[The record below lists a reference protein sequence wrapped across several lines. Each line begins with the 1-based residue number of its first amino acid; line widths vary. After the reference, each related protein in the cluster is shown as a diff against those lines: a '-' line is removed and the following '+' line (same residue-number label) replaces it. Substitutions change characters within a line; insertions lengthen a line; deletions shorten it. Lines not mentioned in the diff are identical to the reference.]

1 MDNSEETL
9 LVEEIRKLKKE
20 KNVDILSHY
29 YMPASLQKFFKDGGI
44 ADFVGDSLGL
54 SLFAQESKGRHILFC
69 GVKFMAETAVLV
81 NPTKKVFMPDT
92 NTGCSLAE
100 SITEEDLIKLRK
112 DNLGIPIMGYI
123 NTYASTKK
131 HLDVCCTSRN
141 ALKIAAALP
150 SDKIIFIPDLYM
162 GQNLAKVLKEKHNK
176 ELILWK
182 GTCEVHEQF
191 KNDMLV
197 CDEDS
202 EILLHWEVPAETV
215 DAQLASRK
223 GIVGS
228 TGDILKYVQQSSA
241 KKFVL
246 ASECDL
252 AVSLQEQNKD
262 KEFIT
267 PCIKCP
273 YMKQNSLLKV
283 LDALKA
289 IDTDEESNYLIS
301 LSSDTI
307 EKAKIPVLE
316 MLSPKYL

>member
-112 DNLGIPIMGYI
+112 DNPGIPIMGYI

-215 DAQLASRK
+215 DAQLAGRN

>member
-1 MDNSEETL
+1 MDNKRDSFL
-9 LVEEIRKLKKE
+9 IEEIRRLKVE
-20 KNVDILSHY
+20 KSVDILSHY
-29 YMPASLQKFFKDGGI
+29 YMPAELQKHFNDGGI

-54 SLFAQESKGRHILFC
+54 SLFAKESNGKHILFC
-69 GVKFMAETAVLV
+69 GVRFMAETAVLV
-81 NPTKKVFMPDT
+81 NPDKKVFMPDV

-100 SITEEDLIKLRK
+100 SISEQDLIQLRN
-112 DNLGIPIMGYI
+112 DNPGIPIMGYI

-141 ALKIAAALP
+141 ALKIAANLA

-191 KNDMLV
+191 KHEMLG
-197 CDEDS
+197 CDDDS
-202 EILLHWEVPAETV
+202 EILLHWEVPADTV
-215 DAQLASRK
+215 NAQLAGRK

-228 TGDILKYVQQSSA
+228 TGDILKYVEQSSA

-252 AVSLQEQNKD
+252 AVALQEQNKD
-262 KEFIT
+262 KEFLT

-273 YMKQNSLLKV
+273 YMKQNSLEKV
-283 LDALKA
+283 LDALMA
-289 IDTDEESNYLIS
+289 INTDDEDRYIIQLTE
-301 LSSDTI
+301 DTI
-307 EKAKIPVLE
+307 QQARIPVLE
-316 MLSPKYL
+316 MLSDKYN